1 MRAADVMTERVLR
14 VRPDTNVADIVQ
26 LLVERQISAVPVVDD
41 DGCLVG
47 IITEG
52 DLMRRREIGTERKP
66 ARRSDST
73 GERTARAA
81 SYVKT
86 HGSTAAEVMTPKVLS
101 VAPETPLSE
110 IAEMMERRRIKR
122 VPVVTDGRLVGIVSR
137 LDLVRAI
144 HVSGLRDS
152 PAPLDDAA
160 IKAAL
165 TDEIARQGWQL
176 SPGAKLVVFE
186 GVVHL
191 FGAIGSAAE
200 RRALVVAAR
209 ALPGVRSVQDHLEDE
224 ELRTRDGEPRIE
236 LV

>member
-41 DGCLVG
+41 DGRLVG

-73 GERTARAA
+73 VERTARAA

-101 VAPETPLSE
+101 VAP
-110 IAEMMERRRIKR
+110 
-122 VPVVTDGRLVGIVSR
+122 
-137 LDLVRAI
+137 
-144 HVSGLRDS
+144 
-152 PAPLDDAA
+152 
-160 IKAAL
+160 
-165 TDEIARQGWQL
+165 
-176 SPGAKLVVFE
+176 
-186 GVVHL
+186 
-191 FGAIGSAAE
+191 
-200 RRALVVAAR
+200 
-209 ALPGVRSVQDHLEDE
+209 
-224 ELRTRDGEPRIE
+224 
-236 LV
+236 